1 MWWCLAVEEWTLAR
15 RMAGKRQSFRFCDWC
30 LDIMSSRS
38 CIRPPRQ
45 CYHDIRGQFLVSMWT
60 EMIGP
65 CIKWSF
71 MKIGFIGV
79 IFYLFRGSLCYV
91 YVKMEE
97 QWAESG
103 AKLDRWFSSEEFQ
116 EKKVTWANQKLQ
128 QFFIKFRVA
137 GKLNCC
143 DDTSV

>member
-1 MWWCLAVEEWTLAR
+1 MHQMNFHENWFYWCYLL
-15 RMAGKRQSFRFCDWC
+15 SFSRPALLC
-30 LDIMSSRS
+30 LCKD
-38 CIRPPRQ
+38 
-45 CYHDIRGQFLVSMWT
+45 G
-60 EMIGP
+60 G
-65 CIKWSF
+65 
-71 MKIGFIGV
+71 
-79 IFYLFRGSLCYV
+79 
-91 YVKMEE
+91 
-97 QWAESG
+97 ESG

>member
-1 MWWCLAVEEWTLAR
+1 
-15 RMAGKRQSFRFCDWC
+15 
-30 LDIMSSRS
+30 
-38 CIRPPRQ
+38 
-45 CYHDIRGQFLVSMWT
+45 
-60 EMIGP
+60 MIGP
-65 CIKWSF
+65 CIKWTF

>member
-1 MWWCLAVEEWTLAR
+1 
-15 RMAGKRQSFRFCDWC
+15 
-30 LDIMSSRS
+30 
-38 CIRPPRQ
+38 
-45 CYHDIRGQFLVSMWT
+45 
-60 EMIGP
+60 MIGP
-65 CIKWSF
+65 HIKNELLSF
-71 MKIGFIGV
+71 
-79 IFYLFRGSLCYV
+79 IFCEALLCLC
-91 YVKMEE
+91 KDGE
-97 QWAESG
+97 AESG